1 MSPASNTQETMA
13 PPASWQA
20 WCDAIVHYLQPRH
33 LAVTLGLPAEA
44 ATVADVIE
52 RRRFAA
58 RIRALVQAEHGLVAP
73 ADLPIPAS
81 DDLPAIV
88 LAPDAGPRLVHDCG
102 AIALGRA
109 LAQEVR
115 APQVAALREA
125 LGEQAYA
132 LALKHRE
139 LAAPAEV
146 SIADPGALTP
156 IIQRYGRAA
165 IRAWAATLDEPLAR
179 WLALGWLGPV
189 YEQMGDTSSPSAAID
204 GVAIVRA
211 ASVALHAQAR
221 SADNPEVGD
230 VVGA

>member
-1 MSPASNTQETMA
+1 MSSASNTQQAMA
-13 PPASWQA
+13 PAVSWQA
-20 WCDAIVHYLQPRH
+20 WCDAILHYLQPCH
-33 LAVTLGLPAEA
+33 IAATLGVPTEA
-44 ATVADVIE
+44 AVVADVIE

-58 RIRALVQAEHGLVAP
+58 RVCALVQAEHGLVPP
-73 ADLPIPAS
+73 ASLPIPAA
-81 DDLPAIV
+81 DDRPAIV
-88 LAPDAGPRLVHDCG
+88 LAPEAGPRLMHCCG

-115 APQVAALREA
+115 APQVAALRDT

-146 SIADPGALTP
+146 SIADPGALAP

-165 IRAWAATLDEPLAR
+165 IRVWAATLEEPLAR
-179 WLALGWLGPV
+179 WLALGWLGSV
-189 YEQMGDTSSPSAAID
+189 YKQAGDTSPLPVAMD

-211 ASVALHAQAR
+211 ASVALHAQAP
-221 SADNPEVGD
+221 SMDNPEVDD